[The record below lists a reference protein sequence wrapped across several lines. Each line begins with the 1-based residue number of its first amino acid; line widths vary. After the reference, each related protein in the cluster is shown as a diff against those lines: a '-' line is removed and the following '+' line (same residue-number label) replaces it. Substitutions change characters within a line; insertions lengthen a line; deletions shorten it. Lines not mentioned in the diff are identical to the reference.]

1 VEMRGPEGKSRRGS
15 WLIGGRRMVIAAALV
30 TTMAAATAT
39 TLAGAGPAAATTSGP
54 TWSPSKAPLPN
65 GAATN
70 PDVSVTSLA
79 CPTANSCVA
88 VGYYTDDDSVQQ
100 GLLLVRTSSTWRA
113 TEAPLAAGSTNVTL
127 NAVACSAADNCV
139 AVGYYDNPGLTP
151 EPLLLTL
158 SAHNWTQQVISG
170 SSGGLMTVGCS
181 ASAGC
186 VAGDSSNN
194 VVALVSGAWTATSI
208 TGPVP
213 GGSSSYQWDI
223 SGIACTALCYPVG
236 AENMGG
242 DPGNFSQAAV
252 VASGSGTDW
261 TARLAP
267 LPGNAE
273 PRTGTD
279 QRAYVN
285 GVACRSSQCTAAG
298 SYIDTSGHE
307 QALLLAHSGTRWTA
321 AESPLPTGAASVPEA
336 RLDAV
341 ACPSTTSC
349 VVVGTYNDSI
359 SGRAQGLID
368 SGAGRVFTPTEAPLP
383 SGGVSVE
390 DLTGV
395 ACASTTVCSVVGTF
409 FTSSSA
415 DGILLTGSGTSWTA
429 TAAPRPRHGLA
440 DSETTRA
447 VACASSA
454 TCVAVG
460 EYLTRT
466 TQQGLIETLH
476 GA

>member
-1 VEMRGPEGKSRRGS
+1 
-15 WLIGGRRMVIAAALV
+15 
-30 TTMAAATAT
+30 
-39 TLAGAGPAAATTSGP
+39 
-54 TWSPSKAPLPN
+54 
-65 GAATN
+65 
-70 PDVSVTSLA
+70 
-79 CPTANSCVA
+79 
-88 VGYYTDDDSVQQ
+88 
-100 GLLLVRTSSTWRA
+100 
-113 TEAPLAAGSTNVTL
+113 
-127 NAVACSAADNCV
+127 
-139 AVGYYDNPGLTP
+139 
-151 EPLLLTL
+151 
-158 SAHNWTQQVISG
+158 
-170 SSGGLMTVGCS
+170 MTVGCS

-383 SGGVSVE
+383 SGGGQRRGPDWCRLRLHHGLLGRRPPSSRVARRTESCSPGRAPVGRLPRRRARGTAL
-390 DLTGV
+390 LTARQPGPWP
-395 ACASTTVCSVVGTF
+395 APPRQPASPWAST
-409 FTSSSA
+409 
-415 DGILLTGSGTSWTA
+415 
-429 TAAPRPRHGLA
+429 
-440 DSETTRA
+440 
-447 VACASSA
+447 
-454 TCVAVG
+454 
-460 EYLTRT
+460 
-466 TQQGLIETLH
+466 
-476 GA
+476 